1 MSWEPDGEE
10 LWSIDLRCG
19 DCGHSW
25 NRSIPNDRAKRFDL
39 ELDADVHVLQRTL
52 RRLERERMA
61 ADVDAFVA
69 ALERDLIQPA
79 DFAR

>member
-1 MSWEPDGEE
+1 
-10 LWSIDLRCG
+10 
-19 DCGHSW
+19 
-25 NRSIPNDRAKRFDL
+25 
-39 ELDADVHVLQRTL
+39 
-52 RRLERERMA
+52 MA